1 VGDPCALPDGT
12 RETPMLGVGNSPVDL
27 SLAFEIVLLGFTYL
41 TPRFLFKLEGV
52 TEATRGSA
60 VLSLILPEGSSG
72 DCDGAAEGLG

>member
-1 VGDPCALPDGT
+1 
-12 RETPMLGVGNSPVDL
+12 MLGVGVGVGKSPVDL
-27 SLAFEIVLLGFTYL
+27 SLAFEVVLLGFTYL